1 MIYNFWS
8 LFLARLVW
16 PAAEAAFAPWSPLK
30 IPRWQNYSHYVHAMT
45 STSGI
50 LWLQNPQCDAFRDIG
65 VALVADRRDII
76 QFQSYPHQGMAMAA
90 RADSGGWNSGSWV
103 LGRCIG
109 RPNYIVFVHK
119 RHNMLYNVINILEHM
134 FEYVWYFS
142 ILFDTFL
149 VVVFCWFALLL
160 AHIGGDWTEIWTT
173 SMFPCSV
180 VHSCLLLSNQSRSSL
195 LSSAEFGK
203 LRSSWVRSRSK
214 HLGGYD
220 RIHISG

>member
-119 RHNMLYNVINILEHM
+119 RHNMVVQCDKH
-134 FEYVWYFS
+134 FGAYVWICL
-142 ILFDTFL
+142 ILFDTFRYFSCCPFS
-149 VVVFCWFALLL
+149 VGLLY
-160 AHIGGDWTEIWTT
+160 
-173 SMFPCSV
+173 C
-180 VHSCLLLSNQSRSSL
+180 
-195 LSSAEFGK
+195 
-203 LRSSWVRSRSK
+203 
-214 HLGGYD
+214 
-220 RIHISG
+220 